1 MAEDTGDRACW
12 DVEDCLFEVLGLG
25 VCVWR
30 GEYKKLGRSYLFRYI
45 LELKLC
51 LCLG

>member
-25 VCVWR
+25 VCVCVGGVQKT
-30 GEYKKLGRSYLFRYI
+30 GEKLSV
-45 LELKLC
+45 
-51 LCLG
+51 